1 MWIFS
6 CWDKSWPFQLQKLR
20 FWIKSAFSG
29 EFLVVEEEKTYCSDQ
44 EALCMEALHWNK
56 RFEKQNA
63 SKIYF
68 KRLPIAQL
76 IDAVYKRLQR
86 WYLSSAP
93 ENVRQLW
100 SDLFIFSEGLNGWA
114 MIRICKTVH
123 WSHQLSQIVP
133 LVNKVC
139 LHGVNNFI
147 NQALETMLKTKV
159 TSVYAI
165 GMSRTQKLSQIRS
178 TCGPKL
184 NSRKSSLLKWWGVR
198 CLWLIKVNI
207 EPGLTGNVKAKSPV
221 FSQMLV
227 HDTANCFCHGL
238 CGRSNL
244 EVLKQPWEEQVAL
257 KRILTQNVF
266 LVPAFIAGVLFDPAP
281 LISQFLLQI
290 SQPTF

>member
-1 MWIFS
+1 
-6 CWDKSWPFQLQKLR
+6 
-20 FWIKSAFSG
+20 
-29 EFLVVEEEKTYCSDQ
+29 
-44 EALCMEALHWNK
+44 
-56 RFEKQNA
+56 
-63 SKIYF
+63 
-68 KRLPIAQL
+68 
-76 IDAVYKRLQR
+76 
-86 WYLSSAP
+86 
-93 ENVRQLW
+93 
-100 SDLFIFSEGLNGWA
+100 

-123 WSHQLSQIVP
+123 SSHQLSQIVP

-266 LVPAFIAGVLFDPAP
+266 LVPAFIAGVITKF
-281 LISQFLLQI
+281 FL
-290 SQPTF
+290 

>member
-63 SKIYF
+63 SNIYF

-76 IDAVYKRLQR
+76 IDAVYKRSQR

-123 WSHQLSQIVP
+123 WSHQLSQ
-133 LVNKVC
+133 
-139 LHGVNNFI
+139 HSVNNIIWVTEMGLQWNKHVDIQSMIFTSESTMVVQLVVGGDGVQLHLCERRWMVRQGEG
-147 NQALETMLKTKV
+147 NNLLVEWTHKALCEGT
-159 TSVYAI
+159 TSRLAI
-165 GMSRTQKLSQIRS
+165 GTCRHLESYHKVLLEGGENYLEEELHKNKSLEGWLWSQ
-178 TCGPKL
+178 
-184 NSRKSSLLKWWGVR
+184 
-198 CLWLIKVNI
+198 
-207 EPGLTGNVKAKSPV
+207 
-221 FSQMLV
+221 
-227 HDTANCFCHGL
+227 
-238 CGRSNL
+238 GRA
-244 EVLKQPWEEQVAL
+244 V
-257 KRILTQNVF
+257 
-266 LVPAFIAGVLFDPAP
+266 
-281 LISQFLLQI
+281 
-290 SQPTF
+290 

>member
-123 WSHQLSQIVP
+123 WSHHSLLPHI
-133 LVNKVC
+133 
-139 LHGVNNFI
+139 F
-147 NQALETMLKTKV
+147 
-159 TSVYAI
+159 
-165 GMSRTQKLSQIRS
+165 
-178 TCGPKL
+178 
-184 NSRKSSLLKWWGVR
+184 SSLLMEPQPQEACVVGLSRSLPLETSSSCKM
-198 CLWLIKVNI
+198 WLIVLLK
-207 EPGLTGNVKAKSPV
+207 G
-221 FSQMLV
+221 
-227 HDTANCFCHGL
+227 
-238 CGRSNL
+238 SNL
-244 EVLKQPWEEQVAL
+244 
-257 KRILTQNVF
+257 IYT
-266 LVPAFIAGVLFDPAP
+266 
-281 LISQFLLQI
+281 
-290 SQPTF
+290 